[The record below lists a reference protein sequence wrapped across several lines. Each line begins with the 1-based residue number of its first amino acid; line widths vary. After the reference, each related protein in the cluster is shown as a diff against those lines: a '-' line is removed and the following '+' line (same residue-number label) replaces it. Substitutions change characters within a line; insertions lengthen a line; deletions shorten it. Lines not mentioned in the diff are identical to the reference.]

1 MLTRIYIY
9 TFRYIN
15 SLLTLTLVVQLLE
28 KMGRQPAP
36 DGKNLVHPLLV
47 VPSSAESTLETTE
60 KRTTMT
66 GASVGALCAT
76 ALGAAAIWKLKS
88 AL

>member
-1 MLTRIYIY
+1 
-9 TFRYIN
+9 
-15 SLLTLTLVVQLLE
+15 
-28 KMGRQPAP
+28 MGRQPAP

-88 AL
+88 ALWLAGELNVELWLAVDQLVDELTGPRDL